1 MLDWIVLTCKAPV
14 FSARYHALLP
24 PTSPLRITHNIEHFL
39 EMTVISFLNLRW
51 RVILLYAE
59 SVFDCDC
66 FYRSIGRLD
75 VVGSVLHLLETREQ
89 SHILIL

>member
-1 MLDWIVLTCKAPV
+1 MLDWIVLTGKAPV
-14 FSARYHALLP
+14 FSARYYALLSP
-24 PTSPLRITHNIEHFL
+24 SSPLRITHNIEHFL
-39 EMTVISFLNLRW
+39 EMTVISFLYLRW